1 MKENKI
7 KFYRVECELTN
18 WNQRFVNDEGKI
30 MHFFAAMYSEQ
41 VYYESNSEYHVCL
54 SRIFR
59 RKKMHFCILS
69 SDENKNIAF
78 KHFIDLSG
86 LDVKDIVFY
95 EIDKHDG
102 YRMLKASQ
110 SRGFGINENIIF
122 KRFELDAIFPTK
134 NSQKIIIESK

>member
-18 WNQRFVNDEGKI
+18 WNQRFVNDEEKI
-30 MHFFAAMYSEQ
+30 
-41 VYYESNSEYHVCL
+41 
-54 SRIFR
+54 
-59 RKKMHFCILS
+59 MHFCILS

-95 EIDKHDG
+95 EIDNHDG

-134 NSQKIIIESK
+134 NSQEIIIESK